1 MPRSRINNDPIV
13 TLKGSTLNTYAT
25 AATVDTFNL
34 NPTALHSWLTNES
47 DGFQEFRF
55 TDLKVTLYANNTA
68 DHYTVCYMPSLASA
82 APTAATIVEGSIS
95 SVGNGLY
102 GLPFPTIH
110 VNKQELGSN
119 AAKWFRRG
127 ASYDD
132 LLENQG
138 VIYIGSTT
146 AFNTKNAYVW
156 IRYTIQ
162 LRGRV
167 ATGVTRSQDSKQSSS
182 TESSVSEGQSSSLAS
197 GDADKYVLV
206 PKSSV
211 KKLVD
216 EGRSCRERPR

>member
-13 TLKGSTLNTYAT
+13 TLKGSTLNTISL
-25 AATVDTFNL
+25 AATVDSLNL
-34 NPTALHSWLTNES
+34 NPTAIHSWLTGES

-55 TDLKVTLYANNTA
+55 VDFKVSLFTNSTA
-68 DHYTVCYMPSLASA
+68 DHYMLGYMPSLATT
-82 APTAATIVEGSIS
+82 APTAATIIEGSIS
-95 SVGNGLY
+95 AVGNGLV
-102 GLPFPTIH
+102 GMPFPTVH

-127 ASYDD
+127 TGYDD

-138 VIYIGSTT
+138 VVYIGSTT
-146 AFNTKNAYVW
+146 AFNTKNAYLWV
-156 IRYTIQ
+156 RYTIQ

-167 ATGVTRSQDSKQSSS
+167 ATGVTRSQESKQSAI
-182 TESSVSEGQSSSLAS
+182 TERSVSEGQSSSLAS

-211 KKLVD
+211 MKLVD
-216 EGRSCRERPR
+216 EGKSCRERPR